1 MLWFSGKIAGG
12 DELGVPL
19 SKSNA
24 ASHSTFAA

>member
-1 MLWFSGKIAGG
+1 MFCFPKMAG
-12 DELGVPL
+12 DHEVGVPL